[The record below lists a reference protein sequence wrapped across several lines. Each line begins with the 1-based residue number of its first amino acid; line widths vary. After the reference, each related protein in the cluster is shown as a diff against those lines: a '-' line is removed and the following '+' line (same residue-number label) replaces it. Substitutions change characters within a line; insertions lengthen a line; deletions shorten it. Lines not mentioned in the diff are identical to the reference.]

1 MSNLDL
7 EILHKLKRKV
17 IHQYVFEKSGKAKK
31 SAEERGRRA
40 SLRLGKRTKYVLED
54 INVWAMWKSGKNV
67 KEDTCKR
74 LAVVLL
80 SQNRK
85 KHQRV
90 D

>member
-54 INVWAMWKSGKNV
+54 INV
-67 KEDTCKR
+67 
-74 LAVVLL
+74 
-80 SQNRK
+80 
-85 KHQRV
+85 
-90 D
+90 